1 MKVNFSDESF
11 AKSLIYDGWAYCFN
25 SDCPMASKC
34 FRFQSSRFKPESKIC
49 GNAVY
54 PGVFTDQGCKCFVT
68 PQVVNV
74 TWGFRRLYDDVKT
87 RHADSIKMRVMG
99 LLGGKTNYYRYN
111 RGEKK
116 LLPEQ
121 QQLIAAVFREY
132 GYNLVNYEHTAEQ
145 AVLVH
150 KLI

>member
-1 MKVNFSDESF
+1 MKIDLSDESF
-11 AKSLIYDGWAYCFN
+11 VKSLIYDGWAYCFN
-25 SDCPMASKC
+25 AECPMASKC
-34 FRFQSSRFKPESKIC
+34 FRFQSRRFKPESVVC
-49 GNAVY
+49 GCAVY
-54 PGVFTDQGCKCFVT
+54 PDVFTAQGCKCFVV

-74 TWGFRRLYDDVKT
+74 AWGFRRLYDDVKT
-87 RHADSIKMRVMG
+87 RHADNIKLRVMG

-132 GYNLVNYEHTAEQ
+132 GYNQVNYEHTAEQ
-145 AVLVH
+145 AVLSD